1 MKGLQLWPIEGL
13 GEVRPGDDLGA
24 MLAEGIRRLGV
35 TLEDRDIVVVT
46 QKVVSKSEGR
56 IVDLAQVQPS
66 PFARALA
73 DRFGKDARLVELVL
87 GETAR
92 VVRMD
97 RSVWIMETR
106 HGFVCANAGVDLS
119 NVEGERAALLP
130 LDPDASASRLR
141 ARLGELCGAE
151 PAVIISDTFG
161 RPWRMGQTNVA
172 IGVAGMRP
180 LLDYRGTRDDFGAE
194 LKVTHIAV
202 ADELAAAAEL
212 IMGKTKRCP
221 AVLVRGYAYEPGDG
235 SARELVR
242 PPSGSVTC
250 CGSTWLPQARWMK
263 SMSRMGSERVDTAH
277 ITCSRSVGS
286 MSSSTTIT

>member
-194 LKVTHIAV
+194 LKVTHIA
-202 ADELAAAAEL
+202 
-212 IMGKTKRCP
+212 
-221 AVLVRGYAYEPGDG
+221 
-235 SARELVR
+235 
-242 PPSGSVTC
+242 
-250 CGSTWLPQARWMK
+250 
-263 SMSRMGSERVDTAH
+263 
-277 ITCSRSVGS
+277 
-286 MSSSTTIT
+286 